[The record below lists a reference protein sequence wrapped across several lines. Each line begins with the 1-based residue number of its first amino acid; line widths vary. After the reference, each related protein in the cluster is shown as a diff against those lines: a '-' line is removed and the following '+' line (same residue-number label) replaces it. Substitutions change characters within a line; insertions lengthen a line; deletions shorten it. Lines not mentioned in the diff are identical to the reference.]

1 MSQSSG
7 PPSEQEPMDD
17 LDAQFI
23 WRSMLQLDS
32 DEEFEDATPTRFPG
46 FVNEPVWSSV
56 YETLM
61 QQSVADYET
70 MKAALPRC
78 MQMIQQDLQAIVDQ
92 VSVDRGSTKGDRG
105 GTMCRTK

>member
-1 MSQSSG
+1 MRHPQGSLASSMSLFG
-7 PPSEQEPMDD
+7 
-17 LDAQFI
+17 A
-23 WRSMLQLDS
+23 RS
-32 DEEFEDATPTRFPG
+32 
-46 FVNEPVWSSV
+46 